1 MMSTF
6 EQRDRAQ
13 AGAFGMRTWALADG
27 RTFLVRSRSQ
37 EGFYTVQTN
46 AGSIDYCDCHGWR
59 YRRLCKHSEAVAK
72 RLRRE
77 RRAA

>member
-1 MMSTF
+1 MITMH
-6 EQRDRAQ
+6 EQRDRAP
-13 AGAFGMRTWALADG
+13 ARAFDMKTWKLTDG
-27 RTFLVRSRSQ
+27 RTFLVRSRWQ
-37 EGFYTVQTN
+37 DGFYTVQTRGD
-46 AGSIDYCDCHGWR
+46 AIDYCDCDGWR

>member
-1 MMSTF
+1 MMTMH
-6 EQRDRAQ
+6 EQRDGAQ
-13 AGAFGMRTWALADG
+13 ARAFGMKTWTLTDG

-37 EGFYTVQTN
+37 EGFYIVQTR
-46 AGSIDYCDCHGWR
+46 GDGIDYCDCDGWL